1 MFPKNKQNKLR
12 QAKNNEIKEKK
23 LFNLY
28 IQP

>member
-12 QAKNNEIKEKK
+12 QAKKNEIKEKK